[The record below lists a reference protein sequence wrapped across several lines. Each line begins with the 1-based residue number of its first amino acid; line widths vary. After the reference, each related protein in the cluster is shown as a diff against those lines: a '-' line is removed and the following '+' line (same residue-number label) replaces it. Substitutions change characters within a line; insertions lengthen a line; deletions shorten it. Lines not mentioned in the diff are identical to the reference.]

1 MTAIRSQ
8 SGAIYPKKVREER
21 KIIMVVDGKI
31 IEEIT
36 SKAVKNAIAEMEQ
49 VKPKTVLTTLGEFI
63 PTSAE
68 IDKDRTIDFYIKV
81 DASEISYEWKDL
93 IDKAIETGKL
103 AHEEA
108 KRYGWTWSNAGVDIL
123 PRLRVVINSDWKIST
138 GLEVYYQD
146 KELYILPMLQEIL

>member
-49 VKPKTVLTTLGEFI
+49 VKPKESLSLHQRKLTKTVQQIFISRSMLLKYRMNGKILLTKLLRQESLHMKKLRDMDGLGAMPEQIFCH
-63 PTSAE
+63 A
-68 IDKDRTIDFYIKV
+68 YV
-81 DASEISYEWKDL
+81 WLL
-93 IDKAIETGKL
+93 IQTGKFL
-103 AHEEA
+103 Q
-108 KRYGWTWSNAGVDIL
+108 V
-123 PRLRVVINSDWKIST
+123 LRSTIRIRKKIIC
-138 GLEVYYQD
+138 LER
-146 KELYILPMLQEIL
+146 YILPMLQEIL